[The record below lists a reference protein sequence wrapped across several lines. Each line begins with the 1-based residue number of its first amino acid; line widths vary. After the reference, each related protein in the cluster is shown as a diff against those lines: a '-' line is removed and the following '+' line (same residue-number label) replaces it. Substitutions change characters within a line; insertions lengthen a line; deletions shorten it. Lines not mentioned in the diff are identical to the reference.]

1 MGYTVCGVTESQTWL
16 SNWARTHTGVNLGLD
31 RPELVW
37 WLCSINSSGTQ
48 APSCSLRMSSLSL
61 RSKMVA
67 ITFAFQIT
75 EWRKKWRRKEQR
87 CSQTVF
93 KKVPESRH
101 VTLLFI
107 FCPPEPSH
115 KSMSICKR
123 GWQLVTLFWIAM
135 YWYMSKN
142 STTMREREDRHWEVT
157 GNLYL
162 THLESCGRKEV
173 GWCILT
179 PFRVPGRLTKWSV
192 LPPLYCSEE
201 EENLK
206 GRNRGLSLTMRGP
219 FRMWKYNA
227 GDLKLPEIRNPCPLL

>member
-1 MGYTVCGVTESQTWL
+1 MVKNLPANAGDARDSGLVSGLERSPGRGNGNPIFLPGKFHGQRSLMGYTVCGVTESQTWL
-16 SNWARTHTGVNLGLD
+16 SNWARAHTGVNLGLD

-37 WLCSINSSGTQ
+37 WPCSINSSGTQ

-93 KKVPESRH
+93 KKVPESCH

-115 KSMSICKR
+115 MSMSICKR

-142 STTMREREDRHWEVT
+142 STTMRERENRHWEVT
-157 GNLYL
+157 GNLCL

-179 PFRVPGRLTKWSV
+179 PFRVPGR
-192 LPPLYCSEE
+192 
-201 EENLK
+201 
-206 GRNRGLSLTMRGP
+206 
-219 FRMWKYNA
+219 A
-227 GDLKLPEIRNPCPLL
+227 H